1 MTNGKNPNLPGTVMR
16 TMADNIAKHALAIAE
31 GTEEK
36 IASIQAEAEKS
47 LGQLKV
53 ALDQYQKTSRDDAA
67 KLAEAVTD
75 QFGVLAQRI
84 DDLTAHC
91 NNAAQAFAE
100 HHKNIV
106 NGLAA
111 IKEPAAPKGIPTAP
125 PVKSGAEHLDELT
138 TEISRAI
145 PRVPPRNDRQ

>member
-1 MTNGKNPNLPGTVMR
+1 MTNGKNPNMPGTVMR
-16 TMADNIAKHALAIAE
+16 TMADNIAKQALAIAE
-31 GTEEK
+31 ATEEK

-47 LGQLKV
+47 LGQLKA
-53 ALDQYQKTSRDDAA
+53 ALEQYQQTSRDDAA

-75 QFGVLAQRI
+75 QFGMLAQRI

-111 IKEPAAPKGIPTAP
+111 IRSDAPP
-125 PVKSGAEHLDELT
+125 PVKSGAEHLDELAN
-138 TEISRAI
+138 EIGRAV
-145 PRVPPRNDRQ
+145 PRMPPRDERR